1 MLVVGSTSSRRPMM
15 TRWLLAIPALAFFTA
30 TAAAR
35 EDPIFNVPALI
46 ATPLNPRI
54 LKSNER
60 DGVITEEVRFH
71 SEQDGDKDVD
81 IFAYFSYPKGARK
94 LPAYIWNQGGLAQA
108 SPAVT
113 EVGARRGYAAMCI
126 DFPQTGYRSTGGYPI
141 NSSLELGDD
150 PRQAPIFHGAVA
162 LLKAVSYL
170 ESRPEVDR
178 DRIGMAGASWGGFF
192 TTLMIGIDPRL
203 KVGSCLYG
211 TGNLQLGNAWW
222 DGQSRGGREPP
233 TPAQRERW
241 SKTLDPALRLPTKKT
256 PIAWFTGTNDGFY
269 IMPSIMQSYEMSA
282 GPKHL
287 MLVPNW
293 HHALPPKLHDE
304 PVLAWLDIYLQGKPT
319 FQKVQPVT
327 VKNEQ
332 GRLVARW
339 EFEGDG
345 VAADLIISF
354 GESGNWVGR
363 CWQTIGAEIDG
374 HRCRAEIPAT
384 TLPSVVSGAVVD
396 RSGFR
401 SSTPLLWVDSAALGV
416 KASRPVP
423 DYDGCA
429 EWGGFEEEQIAYLV
443 RHDRSGQ
450 KRWIPRVSQDA
461 REGRQSAVL
470 PEGQTVLAP
479 ILSTAGIPHRFSC
492 FMKADEPIEVSVQL
506 AEQKKASRIGQDWT
520 AVELT
525 LTPAATLMGG
535 IPASITVPPGASVLV
550 DAIQFRPVV
559 RND

>member
-1 MLVVGSTSSRRPMM
+1 MSRWSMSIPVLL
-15 TRWLLAIPALAFFTA
+15 LLAA
-30 TAAAR
+30 TAFAG
-35 EDPIFNVPALI
+35 EDPLFDVSALI
-46 ATPLNPRI
+46 ATPLNPRT
-54 LKSNER
+54 LKSTER

-81 IFAYFSYPKGARK
+81 IFAFFSYPKGAKK

-141 NSSLELGDD
+141 NSGLDLGDD
-150 PRQAPIFHGAVA
+150 PRQAPIYHGAVA

-170 ESRPEVDR
+170 ESRPEVDK

-192 TTLMIGIDPRL
+192 TTLMVGIDPRL

-233 TPAQRERW
+233 TPQQRERW

-269 IMPSIMQSYEMSA
+269 IMPSIMQSFEMAA

-304 PVLAWLDIYLQGKPT
+304 PVLAWLDIYLQGKPP
-319 FQKVQPVT
+319 FLRVKPVS

-332 GRLVARW
+332 GRLIARW
-339 EFEGDG
+339 EFEGEAA
-345 VAADLIISF
+345 AADLIISF
-354 GESGNWVGR
+354 CEAGNWQGR
-363 CWQTIGAEIDG
+363 CWQTLKAEIDG
-374 HRCRAEIPAT
+374 HTCRVEIPAS
-384 TLPSVVSGAVVD
+384 TLPSLVSGAVVD
-396 RSGFR
+396 KNGFR

-429 EWGGFEEEQIAYLV
+429 EWGSFEEEQIAYLV

-450 KRWIPRVSQDA
+450 KRWIPRVSSDA
-461 REGRQSAVL
+461 QEGRQSAVL
-470 PEGQTVLAP
+470 EEGKTVLAP
-479 ILSTAGIPHRFSC
+479 ILSTATVRQRFTC
-492 FMKADEPIEVSVQL
+492 FMKADQPVDVTVQL
-506 AEQKKASRIGQDWT
+506 AEQTKTLRVGNEWT
-520 AVELT
+520 RVELT
-525 LTPAATLMGG
+525 VTPANTLMGG
-535 IPASITVPPGASVLV
+535 LPASITVPAEAIVLV
-550 DAIQFRPVV
+550 DTVQFRPV
-559 RND
+559 NFEKQ